1 MRLLVLQTI
10 FVLNKENLFFMI
22 MSGFKSRR
30 GFNGV
35 CTVYVPEG
43 WKNYARH
50 GKAKGQIKL

>member
-1 MRLLVLQTI
+1 
-10 FVLNKENLFFMI
+10 

>member
-1 MRLLVLQTI
+1 
-10 FVLNKENLFFMI
+10 MI

-50 GKAKGQIKL
+50 GKSDKPVSRFALSKFSQKINE